1 VQSNSQKGI
10 IMKMEDSLIGRR
22 KFLKKFASNTALL
35 SASAVLAT
43 SVYKVSHGRD
53 LAKDE
58 LERLSLAY
66 GELDKRTRWT
76 MRGMFVLLGIDLLI
90 FV

>member
-1 VQSNSQKGI
+1 
-10 IMKMEDSLIGRR
+10 MKMEDSLIGRR

-35 SASAVLAT
+35 SASAASAALAT

-53 LAKDE
+53 LGKDE

-76 MRGMFVLLGIDLLI
+76 MRGVFVLLGIDLLI

>member
-1 VQSNSQKGI
+1 
-10 IMKMEDSLIGRR
+10 MEMEDSLIGRR
-22 KFLKKFASNTALL
+22 KFLKKVASNTALL

-43 SVYKVSHGRD
+43 SVHKVSHGRD

-66 GELDKRTRWT
+66 GDLDKRTRWM
-76 MRGMFVLLGIDLLI
+76 MRGMFVLLGIDLLL

>member
-1 VQSNSQKGI
+1 MG
-10 IMKMEDSLIGRR
+10 MEDSLIARR
-22 KFLKKFASNTALL
+22 KFLKKFAGNMALL
-35 SASAVLAT
+35 STSAVIAN
-43 SVYKVSHGRD
+43 SVHKVSHGRD

-66 GELDKRTRWT
+66 GDLDKRTRWM
-76 MRGMFVLLGIDLLI
+76 MRGMFVLLGIDLLL

>member
-1 VQSNSQKGI
+1 MQSNSQKGI

-35 SASAVLAT
+35 SASAVIAT
-43 SVYKVSHGRD
+43 SVNKVSHGGDSAR
-53 LAKDE
+53 DE

-66 GELDKRTRWT
+66 GELDKRTRWI
-76 MRGMFVLLGIDLLI
+76 MRGIFVLLGIDLLI

>member
-1 VQSNSQKGI
+1 
-10 IMKMEDSLIGRR
+10 MKMEVSLTGRR
-22 KFLKKFASNTALL
+22 NFLKKFASNTALL

-43 SVYKVSHGRD
+43 SMNKVSHGHD

-66 GELDKRTRWT
+66 GELDKRTRWM

>member
-1 VQSNSQKGI
+1 MQSNSQKGI
-10 IMKMEDSLIGRR
+10 IMKVEDSLIGRR

-58 LERLSLAY
+58 LEKLSLAY

-90 FV
+90 FL

>member
-10 IMKMEDSLIGRR
+10 IMKMQDSLIGRR
-22 KFLKKFASNTALL
+22 KFLKKFAGDTALL
-35 SASAVLAT
+35 SASTVIAT
-43 SVYKVSHGRD
+43 SVHKVSHGRD

-58 LERLSLAY
+58 WERLSLAY
-66 GELDKRTRWT
+66 GDLDKRTRWM

>member
-1 VQSNSQKGI
+1 
-10 IMKMEDSLIGRR
+10 MKMVASLTGRR
-22 KFLKKFASNTALL
+22 NFLKKFAGSTASL

-43 SVYKVSHGRD
+43 TMHKVSHGHD

-66 GELDKRTRWT
+66 GGLDKRTRWM

>member
-1 VQSNSQKGI
+1 
-10 IMKMEDSLIGRR
+10 MKVEDSLIGRR
-22 KFLKKFASNTALL
+22 KFLKKVASNTALL

-43 SVYKVSHGRD
+43 SVHKVSHGRD

-66 GELDKRTRWT
+66 GELDKRTRWM
-76 MRGMFVLLGIDLLI
+76 MRGMFVLLGIDLLL

>member
-1 VQSNSQKGI
+1 
-10 IMKMEDSLIGRR
+10 MKMEDSLIGRR
-22 KFLKKFASNTALL
+22 KFLKKVASNTALL

-43 SVYKVSHGRD
+43 SVHKVSHGRD

-66 GELDKRTRWT
+66 GELDKRTRWM
-76 MRGMFVLLGIDLLI
+76 MRGMFVLLGIDLLL

>member
-1 VQSNSQKGI
+1 
-10 IMKMEDSLIGRR
+10 MKMEDSLTGRR
-22 KFLKKFASNTALL
+22 NFLKKFAGSTALL

-43 SVYKVSHGRD
+43 SMNKVSHGHD

-66 GELDKRTRWT
+66 GELDKRTRWM

>member
-1 VQSNSQKGI
+1 
-10 IMKMEDSLIGRR
+10 MKVEDSLIGRR

-58 LERLSLAY
+58 LEKLSLAY

-76 MRGMFVLLGIDLLI
+76 MRGMFVPVSYTHLTLPTILR
-90 FV
+90 V